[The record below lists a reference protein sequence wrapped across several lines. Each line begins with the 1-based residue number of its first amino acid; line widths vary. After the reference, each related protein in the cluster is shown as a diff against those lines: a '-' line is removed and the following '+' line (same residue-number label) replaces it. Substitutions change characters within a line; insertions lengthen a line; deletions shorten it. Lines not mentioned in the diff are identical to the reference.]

1 MSGYLEL
8 ADGAMVG
15 VRDGLVLGR
24 VASCDVVVADTK
36 ASRRHARLI
45 VEAGVVEVEDMGSS
59 NGTMLN
65 GKPVD
70 RRMLRDGDRIEIG
83 KTSIVYREGELPGRS
98 KASASAGSVDLFED
112 DDDLFGDGDASEAA
126 PAAASSPSP
135 SPPDSD
141 LLGEEDDLLGGGDVA
156 QEPPAPSPPA
166 ADVVEFEDEVVEVQ
180 SAPPPR
186 RAEPAVEVRAASRE
200 RGGSGDGAERQP
212 ASGRILQYS
221 KQKGGGGLLGDDLNQ
236 MSGGKKWL
244 LVLLVVGAGAGVVY
258 GITQAM
264 G

>member
-24 VASCDVVVADTK
+24 VSACDVVVADAK
-36 ASRRHARLI
+36 ASRRHAQLI
-45 VEAGVVEVEDMGSS
+45 VEAGVVEVEDLGSS

-83 KTSIVYREGELPGRS
+83 KTVIVYREGDLPGRS
-98 KASASAGSVDLFED
+98 KPSEVTGGGDLFDD
-112 DDDLFGDGDASEAA
+112 DDDLFGGAPTAPPAAA
-126 PAAASSPSP
+126 PAAAPAA
-135 SPPDSD
+135 
-141 LLGEEDDLLGGGDVA
+141 DDLLGGGDDDLLDS
-156 QEPPAPSPPA
+156 EPAPAAPAAPPPSA

-180 SAPPPR
+180 KAPPPR
-186 RAEPAVEVRAASRE
+186 REEPSVEVRAAPRE
-200 RGGSGDGAERQP
+200 SAGSAAAGSDVQP
-212 ASGRILQYS
+212 GSGRILQYS
-221 KQKGGGGLLGDDLNQ
+221 KQKGGGGLLGDDLSQ
-236 MSGGKKWL
+236 MSGGTKWL
-244 LVLLVVGAGAGVVY
+244 LVLLVLAAGVGVVY
-258 GITQAM
+258 GIMQAM